1 MNIGITGVTGNLGRR
16 LLGYLLARLNDSDQI
31 YCLVRDIEK
40 AQAMHLDSAH
50 KIIWIKGEIDN
61 ASAVID
67 FIEHLDICIHLASL
81 VGFASKKD
89 YAQVNKIGTETL
101 CAAIAALNPR
111 CRLIHCSSI
120 AVLRCNTKT
129 LWLNTDYA
137 NSKSAADAVV
147 KRYADRHNL
156 HNNIVYPGIIYGP
169 EETNFIPTLSR
180 YLKKGV
186 VFFINGG
193 EQHCPAVYIDDLCE
207 LFWQVIVK
215 HPASGQHF
223 IGVGPQEYGIHQFI
237 SELATGLNLRAPK
250 LTLPK
255 WLLLPIAIAMEKL
268 YQLFNST
275 KAPLISKRSVD
286 MLSINLSPELVH
298 QYNQDFW
305 APKVKMTEGLETSLK
320 WYKEQNLV

>member
-31 YCLVRDIEK
+31 YCLVRDTEK
-40 AQAMHLDSAH
+40 AQAMHQHSAR
-50 KIIWIKGEIDN
+50 KIIWVRGEITN

-67 FIEHLDICIHLASL
+67 FVEHLDVCIHLASL
-81 VGFASKKD
+81 VGFANKQD
-89 YAQVNKIGTETL
+89 YERVNQTGTETL
-101 CAAIAALNPR
+101 CAALVSLNPK

-120 AVLRCNTKT
+120 AVLRCNPKK

-137 NSKSAADAVV
+137 NSKKAGDAIV
-147 KRYADRHNL
+147 KRYADAYGLQH
-156 HNNIVYPGIIYGP
+156 NIVYPGIIYGP

-193 EQHCPAVYIDDLCE
+193 EKHCPAVYIDDLCE
-207 LFWQVIVK
+207 LFWQIIIK
-215 HPASGQHF
+215 HPKSGQHF
-223 IGVGPQEYGIHQFI
+223 IGVGPQDYGIHQFI
-237 SELATGLNLRAPK
+237 SQLATGLNLPAPK
-250 LTLPK
+250 IKLPK

-268 YQLFNST
+268 YQVLHST

-286 MLSINLSPELVH
+286 MLSINLSPALVH

-305 APKVKMTEGLETSLK
+305 TAHTGMDEGLQASLQ
-320 WYKEQNLV
+320 WCKEQELV